1 MTLKRRARIL
11 EITSYPPPRAGWG
24 VRVSFVR
31 AHLESLGHECRVLNI
46 GKSRRVKSPDYLDV
60 QSSSHYVRQVLA
72 HVRNGY
78 TVHTHLNGDSPKGLM
93 LVLIA
98 EALCVLFRRPCVLTF
113 HAGPIQL
120 LFPKARSR
128 AWAPWYALA
137 FALPRVIVCNNE
149 AVKARIL
156 EYGVP
161 PAKVIPIPAFSRQYL
176 DYRTVPLPDELESFL
191 TSHRPVISA
200 YFFLRPE
207 FFVDSL
213 MDALGRIAAQLPEAG
228 FVLLGGETRTEAMTA
243 MITAAGI
250 ADRVHA
256 AGDLD
261 HDAFLS
267 LVARCH
273 ISIRTPAKDGV
284 SSSVL
289 EALSLGVPVVASENG
304 SRPESVITFPRG
316 DGSALAEAVTRVWS
330 DYEACRSRVVRPPI
344 RDTVADE
351 ARLLLSLAAPGL
363 DPTQHVA
370 EDGRP

>member
-1 MTLKRRARIL
+1 MTPRRRARIL

-31 AHLESLGHECRVLNI
+31 AHLEALGHECHVLNI
-46 GKSRRVKSPDYLDV
+46 GKSRRIKSSDYLDV

-93 LVLIA
+93 LALIA
-98 EALCVLFRRPCVLTF
+98 EALCFLLGRPCVLTF

-120 LFPKARSR
+120 LFPKSRSR

-161 PAKVIPIPAFSRQYL
+161 PEKVVPIPAFSGQYL
-176 DYRTVPLPDELESFL
+176 EYRTVPLPDELESFL
-191 TSHRPVISA
+191 LRHRPVISS

-207 FFVDSL
+207 FFVESL
-213 MDALGRIAAQLPEAG
+213 MDALGRIAAQLPDAG
-228 FVLLGGETRTEAMTA
+228 FVLLGGETRTEQMTA
-243 MITAAGI
+243 MIAAAGI

-289 EALSLGVPVVASENG
+289 EALSLGIPVVASENG
-304 SRPESVITFPRG
+304 TRPASVITFPRG
-316 DGSALAEAVTRVWS
+316 DGAALAETVERVWR
-330 DYEACRSRVVRPPI
+330 DYDACRSRVVRPPI
-344 RDTVADE
+344 RDTVVDE
-351 ARLLLSLAAPGL
+351 ARLLLSLALPGA
-363 DPTQHVA
+363 DPTQRVV
-370 EDGRP
+370 EERRP

>member
-1 MTLKRRARIL
+1 MTPMRPARIL

-31 AHLESLGHECRVLNI
+31 AHLEGLGHECRVLNI
-46 GKSRRVKSPDYLDV
+46 GKSRRIKSPDYLHV
-60 QSSSHYVRQVLA
+60 RSSLHYFQQVLA
-72 HVRNGY
+72 HVWNGY
-78 TVHTHLNGDSPKGLM
+78 TVHTHLNGDSPKGLT

-98 EALCVLFRRPCVLTF
+98 EALCALFGRPCVLTF

-120 LFPKARSR
+120 FFPKEKSR
-128 AWAPWYALA
+128 AWAPWFTLA
-137 FALPRVIVCNNE
+137 FALPRVIVCNSE

-161 PAKVIPIPAFSRQYL
+161 PEKVVPIPAFSRQYL
-176 DYRTVPLPDELESFL
+176 DYRTVPLPDHLESFL
-191 TSHRPVISA
+191 ASHRPVIAS

-207 FFVDSL
+207 FFVESL
-213 MDALGRIAAQLPEAG
+213 MDALGRIAAKLPEAG
-228 FVLLGGETRTEAMTA
+228 FVLLGGETRSEEMTS
-243 MITAAGI
+243 MIAAAGL

-289 EALSLGVPVVASENG
+289 EALSLGIPVIASENG
-304 SRPESVITFPRG
+304 TRPESVITFPRG
-316 DGSALAEAVTRVWS
+316 DGAALAEAVERVWS
-330 DYEACRSRVVRPPI
+330 DYDAYRSRVVRPPI
-344 RDTVADE
+344 RDTVVDE
-351 ARLLLSLAAPGL
+351 ARLLLSLALPGV
-363 DPTQHVA
+363 DKPRRVVEEGTS
-370 EDGRP
+370 